1 MIYLTYENGV
11 FHSEK
16 PFKNR
21 DVETE
26 DVTLTVKDVV
36 PESQQAELAQW
47 ACEFINQGIGI
58 NYQTEGIGGHVAT
71 ETREISI
78 ISKFNFRI
86 YKK

>member
-21 DVETE
+21 GVETE

-47 ACEFINQGIGI
+47 ACEFIKNRL
-58 NYQTEGIGGHVAT
+58 E
-71 ETREISI
+71 
-78 ISKFNFRI
+78 
-86 YKK
+86 

>member
-21 DVETE
+21 GVETE
-26 DVTLTVKDVV
+26 
-36 PESQQAELAQW
+36 AQW